1 MIVILVCIGFAMIVA
16 VFNGANYI
24 FLTPTPGT
32 SSAFSSRHLPHT
44 AKWLHGATYI
54 LSILRLPFALTP
66 FLAKSCLYLLLGN
79 NFAPWWKRRSI
90 QAIRLLGDF
99 VNFWLIAILLQAAAP
114 FAPNWLTALI
124 NAAILAEAT
133 RLILEKGQMLVS
145 AGWQFLPHRQL
156 ATQLQNTRLKRWL
169 SNYCNYYSLSD
180 DERLTYVIHLLRQWS
195 RHNPAIQSKLRYVK
209 AFRIVDNA
217 LDLRSGQVRNV
228 ACGEIYIHA
237 RWSNDPWLLIGQ
249 ALRRSPWLF
258 DPRHLQRPFFY
269 RTQANPLATR
279 FVLECAHYSPPFA
292 LYQLGHEIKVARFEI
307 FYRLSR
313 ALGFQLETPVQA
325 DGTYPFDSALA
336 WLSARFGRSPAPTS
350 HPLVNEAEVL
360 VRLTQS
366 HPINLSAEAIAS
378 IYSLPLVYVEEVLL
392 PAISKAEARVADT
405 VSGTSQ

>member
-1 MIVILVCIGFAMIVA
+1 MIIILVCIGFAVIVA
-16 VFNGANYI
+16 ALDGTNYI
-24 FLTPTPGT
+24 FLTPIPLTTPA
-32 SSAFSSRHLPHT
+32 SSFGHSTRLAR
-44 AKWLHGATYI
+44 WLHGATYV
-54 LSILRLPFALTP
+54 LSILRLPFAVTP

-156 ATQLQNTRLKRWL
+156 ATWFKNTPFKRWL

-180 DERLTYVIHLLRQWS
+180 DERLNYVIQLIRQWGTAD
-195 RHNPAIQSKLRYVK
+195 PIIQSKLRYVR
-209 AFRIVDNA
+209 AFRVVADSV
-217 LDLRSGQVRNV
+217 DLRSGQVRNV

-249 ALRRSPWLF
+249 TMRRSPWLF

-279 FVLECAHYSPPFA
+279 FVLEYAHYSPPFA

-325 DGTYPFDSALA
+325 DGTYPFDPALA